1 MKPFSFKITPEHFL
15 LCVSVSLLWV
25 SNAAVQ
31 TSVMTAKAMTT
42 VTTATQTTTPTT
54 KTPTTPTATTT
65 TATTPLLTTK
75 KPPGNVNNV
84 TVSARNETS
93 ITLKWEK
100 VDDISTYFL
109 RSEAMTP
116 MDVPINDTTGG
127 SSVEYVV
134 TSLTAGKKYSFT
146 IITTFEG
153 ANSTGF
159 SYEAVTAPGNVN
171 NVTVSARNET
181 SITLK
186 WEKVGGIPTYFLR
199 SEAMTPMD
207 VPINDTTGGSSVE
220 YVVTSLTAGKK
231 YSFTIITTFEGANST
246 GFSYEAVTAPGNV
259 NNVTV
264 SARNETSITLKWEKV
279 GGIPTYF
286 LRSEAMTPMDVP
298 INDTTGGSSVEYVV
312 TSLTAGKKYS
322 FTIITT
328 FEGANSTGFSY
339 EAVTAPG
346 DAKGL
351 KTLGQTETSI
361 TLQWEKVKDILQY
374 KLVFNKT
381 EINITATG
389 GDYVNHTI
397 PNLTCGTRY
406 NFTLFTLF
414 DQLNSTGVNSNAV
427 TVPCNAEELKTLGQ
441 TETSITLQ
449 WKKRNDILQYK
460 LVFNK
465 TEINV
470 TATGGGYVN
479 HTIPNLTC
487 GTRYNFTLFTLFD
500 QLNSRGVNGNAV
512 TVPCNAEELKTLGQT
527 ETSITLQWKKRNDIL
542 QYKLVFNKTEINVT
556 ATGGGYVNHT
566 IPNLTCGTRYNFT
579 LFTLFDQLNSRGVN
593 GNAVTVPC
601 NAEELKTLGQTETS
615 ITLQWKKRNDI
626 LQYKLVFNKT
636 EINVTATGGG
646 YVNHTI
652 PNLTCGTRYNF
663 TLFTLFDQ
671 LNSRG
676 VNGNAVTV
684 PCNAEELKTL
694 GQTETSITLQW
705 KKRNDILQY
714 KLVFNKT
721 EINVTATGGGY
732 VNHTIPNL
740 TCGTRYNFTLFTL
753 FDQLNSRGV
762 NGNAVTVPCNA
773 KELKTLGQTET
784 SITLQWKKVDKIL
797 QYKLVF
803 NQTENNVTATGGDY
817 VNHTIPNLTSGTRY
831 NFTVLTEFGNVT
843 SSGVTYS
850 ASTVPP
856 PVTSVNVTKRSAT
869 SVTLQWQTVNQDWE
883 YNVNGT
889 AFQLS
894 PSTTGSVSHSFSSL
908 TPGTL
913 YNFSVVTTFSGLHSR
928 PYEDFTV
935 TALHCS
941 WNVTNSSIQ
950 GAITGLFSKAT
961 ATNGTQNVNN
971 SGSPN
976 VLFAGLWPGATYQ
989 VSLVYEKQSRSFLQC
1004 RHNVTILPSYLTA
1017 HCEHVDAGYSVYV
1030 VWSEPRG
1037 VWTSVEVNV
1046 SGHTRSV
1053 LPNEKQEVK
1062 ISGFQPARN
1071 YEVSL
1076 HSKSGQRSSG
1086 EPFVF
1091 SCLTDPRGVIAGA
1104 VFAVLIFCLLVF
1116 LAVFIFFKRPDIISR
1131 KNPFIGGTRQS
1142 IKKIKDIS
1150 VAKFP
1155 EHFYQL
1161 SMDEGRGF
1169 SEEYESLVSVGMEQT
1184 KAAALL
1190 PQNKPRNRFNNVL
1203 PYDWCRVKLSTLN
1216 PNEASD
1222 YINAC
1227 YMPGYKSDRDY
1238 IATQGPLPATVSDF
1252 WRMIWEQRVK
1262 GIVMVT
1268 NCTEGGRTKCEQYW
1282 PADRKPCSHG
1292 ELSVSTRFEQK
1303 EPNWTLREFRVKHRH
1318 YSEERTVRHFHFT
1331 AWPDHGVPQGT
1342 GVLIQFRGLV
1352 RRHIEGE
1359 GAEAPTVVH
1368 CSAGVGRTGTI
1379 IALDV
1384 LLQQLERERAVGINA
1399 FVRKMRLSRPH
1410 MVQTE
1415 SQYVFLHQ
1423 CIMDCLQKDEEAEE
1437 NIYENAEMIYTNA
1450 TALRE
1455 LTRA

>member
-31 TSVMTAKAMTT
+31 TSVMTAKAMAT

-100 VDDISTYFL
+100 VGGIPTYFL

-116 MDVPINDTTGG
+116 MDVPVYDTTGG

-134 TSLTAGKKYSFT
+134 TSLTAGKKYNFT

-207 VPINDTTGGSSVE
+207 VPIYDTTGGSSVE

-231 YSFTIITTFEGANST
+231 YN
-246 GFSYEAVTAPGNV
+246 
-259 NNVTV
+259 
-264 SARNETSITLKWEKV
+264 
-279 GGIPTYF
+279 
-286 LRSEAMTPMDVP
+286 
-298 INDTTGGSSVEYVV
+298 
-312 TSLTAGKKYS
+312 

-361 TLQWEKVKDILQY
+361 TLQWEKVNDILQY
-374 KLVFNKT
+374 KLVFNGKPIS
-381 EINITATG
+381 INASG
-389 GDYVNHTI
+389 EGDYVNHTLS
-397 PNLTCGTRY
+397 NLTCGTRY

-414 DQLNSTGVNSNAV
+414 DQLNSMGVNS
-427 TVPCNAEELKTLGQ
+427 
-441 TETSITLQ
+441 
-449 WKKRNDILQYK
+449 
-460 LVFNK
+460 
-465 TEINV
+465 
-470 TATGGGYVN
+470 
-479 HTIPNLTC
+479 
-487 GTRYNFTLFTLFD
+487 
-500 QLNSRGVNGNAV
+500 
-512 TVPCNAEELKTLGQT
+512 
-527 ETSITLQWKKRNDIL
+527 
-542 QYKLVFNKTEINVT
+542 
-556 ATGGGYVNHT
+556 
-566 IPNLTCGTRYNFT
+566 
-579 LFTLFDQLNSRGVN
+579 
-593 GNAVTVPC
+593 
-601 NAEELKTLGQTETS
+601 
-615 ITLQWKKRNDI
+615 
-626 LQYKLVFNKT
+626 
-636 EINVTATGGG
+636 
-646 YVNHTI
+646 
-652 PNLTCGTRYNF
+652 
-663 TLFTLFDQ
+663 
-671 LNSRG
+671 
-676 VNGNAVTV
+676 
-684 PCNAEELKTL
+684 
-694 GQTETSITLQW
+694 
-705 KKRNDILQY
+705 
-714 KLVFNKT
+714 
-721 EINVTATGGGY
+721 
-732 VNHTIPNL
+732 
-740 TCGTRYNFTLFTL
+740 
-753 FDQLNSRGV
+753 
-762 NGNAVTVPCNA
+762 NAVTVPCNA

-831 NFTVLTEFGNVT
+831 YFTLLTEFGNVT

-1046 SGHTRSV
+1046 SGHMQSV

-1062 ISGFQPARN
+1062 ITGFQPARN

>member
-31 TSVMTAKAMTT
+31 TSVMTAKAMAT

-100 VDDISTYFL
+100 VGGIPTYFL

-116 MDVPINDTTGG
+116 MDVPVYDTTGG

-134 TSLTAGKKYSFT
+134 TSLTAGKKYNFT

-207 VPINDTTGGSSVE
+207 VPIYDTTGGSSVE

-231 YSFTIITTFEGANST
+231 YN
-246 GFSYEAVTAPGNV
+246 
-259 NNVTV
+259 
-264 SARNETSITLKWEKV
+264 
-279 GGIPTYF
+279 
-286 LRSEAMTPMDVP
+286 
-298 INDTTGGSSVEYVV
+298 
-312 TSLTAGKKYS
+312 

-361 TLQWEKVKDILQY
+361 TLQWEKVNDILQYKLVFNGKPISINASGEGDYVNHTLSNLTCGTRYNFTLFTLFDQLNSMGVNSNAVTVPCNAEGLKTLGQTETSITLQWKKRDDILQY

-381 EINITATG
+381 EINVTATG

-414 DQLNSTGVNSNAV
+414 DQLNSTGVNS
-427 TVPCNAEELKTLGQ
+427 
-441 TETSITLQ
+441 
-449 WKKRNDILQYK
+449 
-460 LVFNK
+460 
-465 TEINV
+465 
-470 TATGGGYVN
+470 
-479 HTIPNLTC
+479 
-487 GTRYNFTLFTLFD
+487 
-500 QLNSRGVNGNAV
+500 
-512 TVPCNAEELKTLGQT
+512 
-527 ETSITLQWKKRNDIL
+527 
-542 QYKLVFNKTEINVT
+542 
-556 ATGGGYVNHT
+556 
-566 IPNLTCGTRYNFT
+566 
-579 LFTLFDQLNSRGVN
+579 
-593 GNAVTVPC
+593 
-601 NAEELKTLGQTETS
+601 
-615 ITLQWKKRNDI
+615 
-626 LQYKLVFNKT
+626 
-636 EINVTATGGG
+636 
-646 YVNHTI
+646 
-652 PNLTCGTRYNF
+652 
-663 TLFTLFDQ
+663 
-671 LNSRG
+671 
-676 VNGNAVTV
+676 
-684 PCNAEELKTL
+684 
-694 GQTETSITLQW
+694 
-705 KKRNDILQY
+705 
-714 KLVFNKT
+714 
-721 EINVTATGGGY
+721 
-732 VNHTIPNL
+732 
-740 TCGTRYNFTLFTL
+740 
-753 FDQLNSRGV
+753 
-762 NGNAVTVPCNA
+762 NAVTVPCNA

-831 NFTVLTEFGNVT
+831 YFTLLTEFGNVT

-1046 SGHTRSV
+1046 SGHMQSV

-1062 ISGFQPARN
+1062 ITGFQPARN